1 MGVVRVVEFGGH
13 LCNGDGRIL
22 PEPLR
27 RLLKPIASDHGEWGQ
42 ADVLLT
48 QALQTSDGKIE
59 TSRQLIDTHNA
70 SVGGDDIL
78 HLVGYERRRLWRPSM
93 LRNPGRQRTGGT
105 LSTPHSVGIRHG
117 VSNRSAQVRVL
128 ERPMGVPDQ
137 GRGAQRTRCRR
148 PEKGSDGPSSAFQL
162 TIGDARR
169 RAVQSHAIGLDNEI
183 TGGEREHFLAISLS
197 CRQVPTRNPD
207 PADAVGQ
214 CLGDRLAMK
223 GRKPG
228 GVEDPPLIS
237 GRLGHGS
244 SPFRNCR
251 GSSSGGTSIVP
262 TVVGMTTHNVSGA
275 TGQYTTDGTPHGFTS
290 ITPFLAIDGTDRAL
304 RFYREVLGARIVDSV
319 EMEGA
324 IVHAELD
331 FGHGRLQIGEPSA
344 LSGLV
349 ATPSEEPVSYSI
361 GLYCPDVD
369 TAVERATAAG
379 ATLLESPDTFVS
391 GDRFASIR
399 DPFGVRWSI
408 MTRVEDLSEEESAAR
423 VTAWAKEQTAAGD

>member
-1 MGVVRVVEFGGH
+1 MGVVRVVELGGH

-59 TSRQLIDTHNA
+59 TSRQLIDTQNA

-105 LSTPHSVGIRHG
+105 LSARRRVHICHSTGDRG
-117 VSNRSAQVRVL
+117 AQVRVL
-128 ERPMGVPDQ
+128 QQAMGVPNQ
-137 GRGAQRTRCRR
+137 GRRAQCTRPRR
-148 PEKGSDGPSSAFQL
+148 PEKGPDGPAPTFQL
-162 TIGDARR
+162 AIGDTRR
-169 RAVQSHAIGLDNEI
+169 RAVQGDPIRLDNEI
-183 TGGEREHFLAISLS
+183 TGGEREHFLPISLS

-290 ITPFLAIDGTDRAL
+290 ITPFLAIDGADRAL

-349 ATPSEEPVSYSI
+349 TTPSEEPVSYSI

>member
-228 GVEDPPLIS
+228 WVEDPPLIS

-423 VTAWAKEQTAAGD
+423 VAAWAKEQDAAAD

>member
-228 GVEDPPLIS
+228 WVEDPPLIS

>member
-228 GVEDPPLIS
+228 WVEDPPLIS

-423 VTAWAKEQTAAGD
+423 VAQWAKEQAASGD